1 MKKITCLFLLVAALG
16 ACTPKRRDIRAES
29 PKQLALASGW
39 PDSDRHCRKRL
50 LSGKGETHT
59 SFESR

>member
-16 ACTPKRRDIRAES
+16 SVRRDIRAES